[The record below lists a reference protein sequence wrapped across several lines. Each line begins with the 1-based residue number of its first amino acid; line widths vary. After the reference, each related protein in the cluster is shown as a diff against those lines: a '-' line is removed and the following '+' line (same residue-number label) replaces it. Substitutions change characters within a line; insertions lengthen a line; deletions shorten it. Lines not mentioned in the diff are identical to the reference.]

1 MNAHAT
7 QNTQPVDSAPDSAAK
22 QAQTLLEVR
31 NLVKRFGGVHA
42 LENASLTITEGESVA
57 LVGDNGAGKSTFVKA
72 ISGVQPADEGEIA
85 LRGKPVTIRSPQD
98 AGRLGIEVV
107 YQDLA
112 LADTLDVA
120 GNVFLGEEHRRTHW
134 GLFSMPDNRR
144 MAQETDDTLAR
155 LRINI
160 PNKKRFAGTLSGGQ
174 RQAVAIG
181 RAIRKENTQLLVLDE
196 PTAALGVEE
205 VRKVLELLRNLRE
218 HKQTMLIISH
228 DLEHVFQVADRV
240 AVMRS
245 GQVIATRETANTSK
259 TDIVRLIVGDL

>member
-1 MNAHAT
+1 MNAQAT
-7 QNTQPVDSAPDSAAK
+7 LDSTPMQS
-22 QAQTLLEVR
+22 QVLLEVR
-31 NLVKRFGGVHA
+31 DLVKRFGGVHA
-42 LENASLTITEGESVA
+42 LENATLTVNEGESVA

-72 ISGVQPADEGEIA
+72 ISGAQPADSGEII
-85 LRGKPVTIRSPQD
+85 LRGQPVTIRSPQD
-98 AGRLGIEVV
+98 AGQHGIEVV

-112 LADTLDVA
+112 LADTIDVA
-120 GNVFLGEEHRRTHW
+120 GNVFLGEEHRRTNW
-134 GLFSMPDNRR
+134 GLFSIPDNRR
-144 MAQETDDTLAR
+144 MTQETEETLGR

-160 PNKKRFAGTLSGGQ
+160 PDPTRFAGTLSGGQ

-181 RAIRKENTQLLVLDE
+181 RAIRKENTQLLILDE

-228 DLEHVFQVADRV
+228 DLEHVFQIADRV

>member
-1 MNAHAT
+1 MNAYAVEETAT
-7 QNTQPVDSAPDSAAK
+7 HTKA
-22 QAQTLLEVR
+22 LLEVR
-31 NLVKRFGGVHA
+31 DLVKRFGGVHA
-42 LENASLTITEGESVA
+42 LEDASLTIKEGESVA

-72 ISGVQPADEGEIA
+72 ISGVQPADSGEII
-85 LRGKPVTIRSPQD
+85 LRGESVNIRSPQD

-112 LADTLDVA
+112 LADTIDVA
-120 GNVFLGEEHRRTHW
+120 GNVFLGEEHKRTNW
-134 GLFSMPDNRR
+134 GLFSIPDNQR
-144 MAQETDDTLAR
+144 MTQETEETLGR

-160 PNKKRFAGTLSGGQ
+160 PNQKRFAGTLSGGQ

>member
-1 MNAHAT
+1 MNAYAVEETAT
-7 QNTQPVDSAPDSAAK
+7 HTKA
-22 QAQTLLEVR
+22 LLEVR
-31 NLVKRFGGVHA
+31 DLVKRFGGVHA
-42 LENASLTITEGESVA
+42 LEDASLTIKEGESVA

-72 ISGVQPADEGEIA
+72 ISGVQPADSGEII
-85 LRGKPVTIRSPQD
+85 LRGESVNIRSPQD

-112 LADTLDVA
+112 LADTIDVA
-120 GNVFLGEEHRRTHW
+120 GNVFLGEEHKRTNW
-134 GLFSMPDNRR
+134 GLFSIPDNQR
-144 MAQETDDTLAR
+144 MTQETEETLGR

-160 PNKKRFAGTLSGGQ
+160 PDPKRFAGTLSGGQ